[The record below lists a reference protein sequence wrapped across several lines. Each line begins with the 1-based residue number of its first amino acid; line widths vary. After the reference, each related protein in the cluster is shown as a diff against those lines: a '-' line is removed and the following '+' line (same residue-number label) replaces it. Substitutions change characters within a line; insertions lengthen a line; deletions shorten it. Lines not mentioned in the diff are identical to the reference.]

1 LFRSDDFVRS
11 ESELVVIVT
20 PILVR
25 GTKREALALPSGE
38 TPPELPVI
46 ASTDNG
52 GGKMQPAS
60 AGFGFII
67 E

>member
-1 LFRSDDFVRS
+1 
-11 ESELVVIVT
+11 
-20 PILVR
+20 LVR